1 MLRGFRGI
9 AFWSCHLKSE
19 TVFDDLSRFRFIF
32 IANQNERDGHA
43 IENETEKRRYK
54 KREISMQ
61 SAETK

>member
-1 MLRGFRGI
+1 MLREFCGI

-43 IENETEKRRYK
+43 IENENRKKAVK